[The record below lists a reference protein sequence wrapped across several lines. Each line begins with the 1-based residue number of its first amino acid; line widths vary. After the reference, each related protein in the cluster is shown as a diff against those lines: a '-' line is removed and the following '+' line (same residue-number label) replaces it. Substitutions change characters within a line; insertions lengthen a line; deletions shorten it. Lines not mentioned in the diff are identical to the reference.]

1 MRAGGSTII
10 LKEVFGAIFANYHI
24 FLTSVGVLL
33 IVIFGVEG
41 LRVAVSRV
49 LRREILNC
57 SLQTAL
63 GRHSL
68 RILIFGSIGLIL
80 KIGHRVV
87 LV

>member
-10 LKEVFGAIFANYHI
+10 LKEVFGAIFANNHI
-24 FLTSVGVLL
+24 LL
-33 IVIFGVEG
+33 IIVIFGVEG
-41 LRVAVSRV
+41 LSVAISRV